1 MKSTGIVRNVDDLG
15 RVTLPKELRRQ
26 LGIEEKDSVE
36 IFTNE
41 NQIILQKYKPNAEK
55 DEVTAE
61 LEKLVA
67 AAKSKAAIDV
77 LKRAIKLI
85 R

>member
-26 LGIEEKDSVE
+26 LGIKEKDQIE

-41 NQIILQKYKPNAEK
+41 DQIILQKYKPNSEK

-67 AAKSKAAIDV
+67 AAKSKEAIDV